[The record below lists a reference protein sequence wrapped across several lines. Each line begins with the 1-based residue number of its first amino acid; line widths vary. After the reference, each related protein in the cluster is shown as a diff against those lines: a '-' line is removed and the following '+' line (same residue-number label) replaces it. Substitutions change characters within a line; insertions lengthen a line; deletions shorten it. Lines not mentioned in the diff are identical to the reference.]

1 MTPII
6 GINGLSKSYVISHQ
20 REAAY
25 GSLRDDIANILRRPF
40 QPHITQGA
48 ARETVW
54 ALDGVSFD
62 VQQGEIV
69 GIIGS
74 NGSGKS
80 TLLKILSRIT
90 DPTKGS
96 AILRGRTSSL
106 LEVGTGFH
114 PELTGRENI
123 FLNGAILGMTKKEVN
138 QKFDAIVEFS
148 GVSRY
153 LDTPVKFYSSG
164 MYVRL
169 AFSVAAHLEPEILI
183 VDEVLSVGDAEFQKK
198 SLGKMHSVSS
208 EGRTVLFVSHNMA
221 AVRTI
226 CNRAVVLRDGHLI
239 FDGFPEAAIP
249 YYVGAGY
256 ADASEFVRDPS
267 LSYHKL
273 FFKRI
278 TLRDSS
284 GQRRANFVAGEDIS
298 VEVEVV
304 VNESGADRE
313 LALELLNNEGVTL
326 FTSTNYDEDL
336 GRRKIT
342 LQPGTYLAVCVINTA
357 NIRPGQY
364 VISLSSSKPG
374 VEMFDEVPGAVG
386 FQLDPAPDDIV
397 QALGQNRRGMIY
409 ARFPWIM
416 TKQPNPTE
424 FATTGGSSDSPE
436 NS

>member
-1 MTPII
+1 
-6 GINGLSKSYVISHQ
+6 
-20 REAAY
+20 
-25 GSLRDDIANILRRPF
+25 
-40 QPHITQGA
+40 
-48 ARETVW
+48 
-54 ALDGVSFD
+54 
-62 VQQGEIV
+62 
-69 GIIGS
+69 
-74 NGSGKS
+74 
-80 TLLKILSRIT
+80 
-90 DPTKGS
+90 
-96 AILRGRTSSL
+96 
-106 LEVGTGFH
+106 
-114 PELTGRENI
+114 
-123 FLNGAILGMTKKEVN
+123 
-138 QKFDAIVEFS
+138 
-148 GVSRY
+148 
-153 LDTPVKFYSSG
+153 

-169 AFSVAAHLEPEILI
+169 AFSVAAHLEPDILI

-198 SLGKMHSVSS
+198 SLGKMHSVSR

-326 FTSTNYDEDL
+326 FTRQTMT
-336 GRRKIT
+336 KISGGERS

-386 FQLDPAPDDIV
+386 FQLDPAPGRYRSSAWTKPARDDLCAFPVDYDETTEPHRVRDDRWIKRFTRELMTPARTEV
-397 QALGQNRRGMIY
+397 DRHFVNGAWEDPFTISRTPTDSTQSFVPALVPKTHG
-409 ARFPWIM
+409 
-416 TKQPNPTE
+416 
-424 FATTGGSSDSPE
+424 
-436 NS
+436 